1 MIFHTLHAES
11 VDTFRSPVGARVDS
25 PEDLDQAPALT
36 LARRPQSLTDV
47 VYETIHAAIV
57 NKAIQPGEALSEP
70 GMAKRL
76 GVSKTPVREAF
87 LRLRQS
93 GLLEPDGQRGL
104 RLVRFSVETLRSAYE
119 VREALEPFIA
129 ARCAEHADAA
139 TRQEISRAASDSLER
154 ANAGDQDGFRTSD
167 AAFHAAI
174 ASTMSNPRITEPL
187 DAARDLIG
195 ALRARD
201 LPHAQAAVA
210 CGEDHVRIAAAI
222 ERGDAET
229 AAAEMGGH
237 VAKVRDLILAA
248 AVPES

>member
-1 MIFHTLHAES
+1 MSNALFADTLLLAVEAS
-11 VDTFRSPVGARVDS
+11 VDS
-25 PEDLDQAPALT
+25 PQDHEEAPALT
-36 LARRPQSLTDV
+36 LAQRPQSLTDV
-47 VYETIHAAIV
+47 VYEAIHAAIV

-139 TRQEISRAASDSLER
+139 TREKISGAASHSLAR

-174 ASTMSNPRITEPL
+174 ASTMSNSRITEPL

-201 LPHAQAAVA
+201 LPHAEAVVS
-210 CGEDHVRIAAAI
+210 CGKDHVRIAKAI
-222 ERGDAET
+222 ERGDADT
-229 AAAEMGGH
+229 ASAEMGAH
-237 VAKVRDLILAA
+237 VANVRDLILAA
-248 AVPES
+248 GAPES